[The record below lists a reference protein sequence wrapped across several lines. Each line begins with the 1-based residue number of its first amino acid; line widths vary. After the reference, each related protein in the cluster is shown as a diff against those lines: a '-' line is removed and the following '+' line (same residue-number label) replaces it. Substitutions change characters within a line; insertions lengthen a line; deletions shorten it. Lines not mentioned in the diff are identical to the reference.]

1 MYILMD
7 EYDDD
12 EIRLNVAEAFEIY
25 GVMYHHN
32 YRNGS

>member
-7 EYDDD
+7 EYDD
-12 EIRLNVAEAFEIY
+12 EIRLNVAEAFEILY